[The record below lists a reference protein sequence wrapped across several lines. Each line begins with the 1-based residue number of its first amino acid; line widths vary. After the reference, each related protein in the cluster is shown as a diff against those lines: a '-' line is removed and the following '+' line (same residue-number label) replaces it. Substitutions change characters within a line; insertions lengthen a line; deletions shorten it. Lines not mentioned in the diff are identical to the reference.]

1 MVATGRN
8 GWLWRTKRNKPGLF
22 RYGNLQA
29 GEYTC
34 YICYTCC
41 TNLEIPVPVRVNDG
55 LQVREWTLAMFL
67 FDTGFR
73 FPSVPMILSAFSPG
87 HPALL
92 SMWNA
97 DRLSHNVIHIHFGSH
112 GTG

>member
-8 GWLWRTKRNKPGLF
+8 GWLWRTKRNKPDLF
-22 RYGNLQA
+22 RYGNLQV
-29 GEYTC
+29 GEDICYT
-34 YICYTCC
+34 CYTCC
-41 TNLEIPVPVRVNDG
+41 TNLEIPVPIRGNDG
-55 LQVREWTLAMFL
+55 LQVREWTLAVSL

-73 FPSVPMILSAFSPG
+73 SPSVPMFLSASSSG
-87 HPALL
+87 YPALL

-97 DRLSHNVIHIHFGSH
+97 DLLFHNVIHIHFGSH